1 MKDLRIEKTVFCYK
15 MNDSVDIEVW
25 CGNCSHNKGFG
36 KYGNNDTIICD
47 FDEK

>member
-1 MKDLRIEKTVFCYK
+1 

-25 CGNCSHNKGFG
+25 CGNCSHKKGFG
-36 KYGNNDTIICD
+36 KKDTIICD

>member
-1 MKDLRIEKTVFCYK
+1 MKELRIEKTVFCYK

-25 CGNCSHNKGFG
+25 CGNCSHNKGLR
-36 KYGNNDTIICD
+36 NNDTIVCD